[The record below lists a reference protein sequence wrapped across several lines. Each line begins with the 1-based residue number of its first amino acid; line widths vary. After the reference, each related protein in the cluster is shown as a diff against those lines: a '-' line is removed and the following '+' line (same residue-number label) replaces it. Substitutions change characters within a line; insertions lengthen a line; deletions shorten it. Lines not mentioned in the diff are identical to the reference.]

1 MRKEVLNVMNLIVN
15 TTYMCLKTGGVCAA
29 QLIHFS
35 NGP

>member
-29 QLIHFS
+29 RLIHFS